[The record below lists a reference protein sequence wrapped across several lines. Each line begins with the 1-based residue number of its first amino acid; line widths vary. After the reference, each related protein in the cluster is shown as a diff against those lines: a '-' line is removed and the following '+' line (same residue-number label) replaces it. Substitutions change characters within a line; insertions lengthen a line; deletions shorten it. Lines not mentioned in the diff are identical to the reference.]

1 VRTAFAGWEPGTG
14 WNDLGFYRQGGDDI
28 ERIGIVA
35 DERRAPRR

>member
-28 ERIGIVA
+28 RFTQSTDGNVL
-35 DERRAPRR
+35 